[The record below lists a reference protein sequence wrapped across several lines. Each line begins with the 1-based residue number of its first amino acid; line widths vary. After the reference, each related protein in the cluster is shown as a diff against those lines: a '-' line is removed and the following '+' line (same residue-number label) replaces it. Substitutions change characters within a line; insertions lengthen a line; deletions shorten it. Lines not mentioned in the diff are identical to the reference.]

1 MQKNKKTYIIL
12 IIYLLIKILIISIIP
27 TTSYGIAIGKVYLEA
42 NKNTIENEETIEI
55 TVNIENSKTAAY
67 NANIYFDETKLEY
80 ISGPENTNMIGNQ
93 IITLWYDEQ
102 GGSGAK
108 EGQLSKFVFKAK
120 EEGIANLTITGEFY
134 NESGQLIETELH
146 GTQIQIG
153 KEETNFAKETKQ
165 EKGTNEEKSNAK
177 LQTIRINQEGLTPI
191 FDSETY
197 NYYLTVTDD
206 IKEIEILLVTQN
218 PNATAS
224 IIGNTNLKEGV
235 NTIQIQVISED
246 KSNVQ
251 NYNIE
256 VTKTKNLELANTNLE
271 ILAIENTLLNPVYDN
286 LVTKYNAEISNETN
300 ALNILAIPENEKATV
315 QISGK
320 DNLVE
325 GNNTVL
331 VDITAENG
339 FTKKQIEVKV
349 YKRNE
354 EEEKQY
360 QEKQSQMQDKI
371 EEGYQIEKL
380 STEYE
385 KDIEEQN
392 NKIRM
397 KIIIPLII
405 GIIGTSAIA
414 IIIYFKRARIK
425 KN

>member
-1 MQKNKKTYIIL
+1 MVFLKT
-12 IIYLLIKILIISIIP
+12 K
-27 TTSYGIAIGKVYLEA
+27 G
-42 NKNTIENEETIEI
+42 
-55 TVNIENSKTAAY
+55 
-67 NANIYFDETKLEY
+67 
-80 ISGPENTNMIGNQ
+80 MI
-93 IITLWYDEQ
+93 IIT
-102 GGSGAK
+102 
-108 EGQLSKFVFKAK
+108 
-120 EEGIANLTITGEFY
+120 
-134 NESGQLIETELH
+134 
-146 GTQIQIG
+146 
-153 KEETNFAKETKQ
+153 
-165 EKGTNEEKSNAK
+165 
-177 LQTIRINQEGLTPI
+177 
-191 FDSETY
+191 
-197 NYYLTVTDD
+197 NY
-206 IKEIEILLVTQN
+206 I
-218 PNATAS
+218 
-224 IIGNTNLKEGV
+224 
-235 NTIQIQVISED
+235 
-246 KSNVQ
+246 
-251 NYNIE
+251 IE

-339 FTKKQIEVKV
+339 FTKKQIEVTV

-360 QEKQSQMQDKI
+360 QDKQSQMQDKI

-380 STEYE
+380 STESE

-397 KIIIPLII
+397 KIIIPLTI
-405 GIIGTSAIA
+405 GIIGILAIA